1 MGIIEPYNKIATC
14 SLQDL
19 AMQQRVLELQLQM
32 LQNEMKQVE
41 LLGSLAQTRDSILT
55 SAASCEH
62 KLAPASDQ
70 ELDTA
75 ALQEAAAALASC
87 EYYHGAISWRTSW
100 QLLAAA
106 PPGTFL
112 VRRSESR
119 TSRHPYAISF
129 QRGEVAGGATSIR
142 VCLERGRWSLDCEA
156 RVSPLLPSFSS
167 LSELV
172 AHYSCPLSTSS
183 CLVKLGRGL
192 PRPRPRQPAP
202 APAPQLE
209 TTAPVPPP
217 SEP

>member
-62 KLAPASDQ
+62 KLAAASDQ

-100 QLLAAA
+100 QLLESTSPDERAS
-106 PPGTFL
+106 THL
-112 VRRSESR
+112 TSR
-119 TSRHPYAISF
+119 TSECPAVRVLQAY
-129 QRGEVAGGATSIR
+129 GEH
-142 VCLERGRWSLDCEA
+142 ERQGR
-156 RVSPLLPSFSS
+156 
-167 LSELV
+167 
-172 AHYSCPLSTSS
+172 
-183 CLVKLGRGL
+183 
-192 PRPRPRQPAP
+192 
-202 APAPQLE
+202 
-209 TTAPVPPP
+209 
-217 SEP
+217 